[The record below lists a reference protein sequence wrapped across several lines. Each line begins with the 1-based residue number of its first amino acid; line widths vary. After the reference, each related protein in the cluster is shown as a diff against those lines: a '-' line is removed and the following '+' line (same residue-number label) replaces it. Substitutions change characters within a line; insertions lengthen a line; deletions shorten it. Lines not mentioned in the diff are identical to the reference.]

1 MPLRNAA
8 SDADESFGYSYTGA
22 NREQGAPQ
30 LRCTERDEE
39 PEESRMAGTSVEVAV
54 ASWVAQLRDQVS
66 VSASGVQ
73 DRLFD
78 VWGLLPEGDARRVV
92 GEWLTETLDRSLYV
106 TDDIIA
112 RLEDLLVLADTRS
125 SVG

>member
-1 MPLRNAA
+1 M
-8 SDADESFGYSYTGA
+8 AD
-22 NREQGAPQ
+22 
-30 LRCTERDEE
+30 
-39 PEESRMAGTSVEVAV
+39 TSVEVAV

-66 VSASGVQ
+66 VSASAVQ

-78 VWGLLPEGDARRVV
+78 VWGLLPDGDARRVV

-106 TDDIIA
+106 TDDIID
-112 RLEDLLVLADTRS
+112 RLENLLALADTRS

>member
-1 MPLRNAA
+1 
-8 SDADESFGYSYTGA
+8 
-22 NREQGAPQ
+22 
-30 LRCTERDEE
+30 
-39 PEESRMAGTSVEVAV
+39 MAGTPVEVAV
-54 ASWVAQLRDQVS
+54 ESWVAQLRDQVS
-66 VSASGVQ
+66 VSASSVQ

-106 TDDIIA
+106 TDDIID
-112 RLEDLLVLADTRS
+112 RLENLLALADTRS

>member
-1 MPLRNAA
+1 
-8 SDADESFGYSYTGA
+8 
-22 NREQGAPQ
+22 
-30 LRCTERDEE
+30 
-39 PEESRMAGTSVEVAV
+39 MAGTSVEVAV

-106 TDDIIA
+106 TDDIID
-112 RLEDLLVLADTRS
+112 RLEDLLALADTRS

>member
-1 MPLRNAA
+1 
-8 SDADESFGYSYTGA
+8 
-22 NREQGAPQ
+22 
-30 LRCTERDEE
+30 
-39 PEESRMAGTSVEVAV
+39 MAGTSVEVAV

-112 RLEDLLVLADTRS
+112 RLEDLLALADTRS